1 MDVPGG
7 TADWSS
13 LDSLINNN
21 TELVIDSDGG
31 PVISFMQG
39 LEKTEYLVLPVCVL
53 MKKNS

>member
-21 TELVIDSDGG
+21 IELVIDSDGG
-31 PVISFMQG
+31 PVISLMQG
-39 LEKTEYLVLPVCVL
+39 LEKTEYLVLPV
-53 MKKNS
+53 